1 MPDRDDRLEKLQQ
14 SVDAM
19 RQELREIKELIPKW
33 LAQSTQQAEYLDILL
48 RALAVERGWLPPTR
62 GIAASPDFLLCIA
75 GHLLAAKPDIVAEC
89 GAGVTTLVIA
99 RCLELNGYGKLFSLE
114 SDEGQAG
121 LARERLRERGL
132 TGFAQIL
139 HCPLEPI
146 EIAGTSHH
154 WYRLGDFGITG
165 IQCLVI
171 DGPAVVQANPL
182 ARYPAGPQLFPRLAD
197 DAVAF
202 LDDYQRESE
211 RRTVERW
218 RKEFPRLVVREEF
231 AEKGC
236 ARLQFRP

>member
-14 SVDAM
+14 SVDAL
-19 RQELREIKELIPKW
+19 RDELRALKQQIPAW
-33 LAQSTQQAEYLDILL
+33 LTQATQQQEYLDNL
-48 RALAVERGWLPPTR
+48 RYALAIEPGWLPPTR
-62 GIAASPDFLLCIA
+62 GIAASPDFLLLVA
-75 GHLLAAKPDIVAEC
+75 GHLLATKPDIVAEC

-99 RCLELNGYGKLFSLE
+99 RCLERNGYGKLFSIE
-114 SDEGQAG
+114 NDQGQAQ
-121 LARERLRERGL
+121 LAQERLRERGL

-139 HCPLEPI
+139 HCPLEPV

-154 WYRLGDFGITG
+154 WYRIGNFPISG

-171 DGPAVVQANPL
+171 DGPAVIQANPL
-182 ARYPAGPQLFPRLAD
+182 ARYPAGPKLFPRLTD
-197 DAVAF
+197 DAVVF

-218 RKEFPRLVVREEF
+218 RTEFPRLEIHEEF

-236 ARLQFRP
+236 ARLRFRS